1 MYLKDIK
8 LLIMSY
14 EPLKSRIM
22 FYVCVQFYV
31 WPKKPASLIDVG
43 NNKLKLIYCSTL
55 IITLLSNDYEM
66 SSSKQ

>member
-1 MYLKDIK
+1 
-8 LLIMSY
+8 MSY

-43 NNKLKLIYCSTL
+43 NNKLKLIYCCTL
-55 IITLLSNDYEM
+55 ITLLSN
-66 SSSKQ
+66 K